1 MKVINK
7 KAHINKDGI
16 LKLDI
21 ATQLSESDVELV
33 VVINPVNPD
42 YQKEGLSELEITM
55 IEERWEEYQK
65 NPDNSKTWAQ
75 VKASITKKYG
85 V

>member
-7 KAHINKDGI
+7 KAHIDKDGI

-21 ATQLSESDVELV
+21 ATQLSESDVEIV
-33 VVINPVNPD
+33 VVINPVNLD
-42 YQKEGLSELEITM
+42 YQIEELSELEILM

-65 NPDNSKTWAQ
+65 NPEKTKTWEQ
-75 VKASITKKYG
+75 VKASITNKYG

>member
-1 MKVINK
+1 MKIINK
-7 KAHINKDGI
+7 KAHIDKDGI

-21 ATQLSESDVELV
+21 ATQLSESDVEIV
-33 VVINPVNPD
+33 VVINPVNLD
-42 YQKEGLSELEITM
+42 YENEELSELEILM

-65 NPDNSKTWAQ
+65 NPKKTKTWEQ
-75 VKASITKKYG
+75 VKASITNKYG

>member
-7 KAHINKDGI
+7 KAHIDKDGI

-21 ATQLSESDVELV
+21 ATQLSESDVEIV
-33 VVINPVNPD
+33 VVINPVNRD
-42 YQKEGLSELEITM
+42 YQIEELSELEILI

-65 NPDNSKTWAQ
+65 NPKKTKTWEQ
-75 VKASITKKYG
+75 VKASITNKYG